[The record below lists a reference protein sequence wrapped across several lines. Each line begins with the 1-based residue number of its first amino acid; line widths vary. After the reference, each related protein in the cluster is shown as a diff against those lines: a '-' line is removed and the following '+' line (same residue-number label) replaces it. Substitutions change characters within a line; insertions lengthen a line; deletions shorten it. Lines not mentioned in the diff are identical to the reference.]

1 MNFDLIYNNMRIDRF
16 NNFKK
21 LKTKEELDQLSENEV
36 DEYRRYLLNQKKFN
50 QSYLNELDIY
60 QEIRFEH
67 NKKFLID
74 LVQKEIDGEL
84 SDDKTIRKTQEL
96 LLRVIKRNNGD
107 VSIISDSQLKDAQK
121 NVGVPKYIFM

>member
-1 MNFDLIYNNMRIDRF
+1 MRIDKF
-16 NNFKK
+16 NNFNK

-50 QSYLNELDIY
+50 QSYLNELDLY

-67 NKKFLID
+67 NKKFLMD

-84 SDDKTIRKTQEL
+84 SDDKNYSHI
-96 LLRVIKRNNGD
+96 
-107 VSIISDSQLKDAQK
+107 SIEI
-121 NVGVPKYIFM
+121 N